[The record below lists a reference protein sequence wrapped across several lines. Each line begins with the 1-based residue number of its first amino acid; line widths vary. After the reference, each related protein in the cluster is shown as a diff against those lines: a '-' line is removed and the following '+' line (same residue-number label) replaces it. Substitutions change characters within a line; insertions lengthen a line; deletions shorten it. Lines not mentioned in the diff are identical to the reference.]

1 MPKIH
6 ESLEEILMVWDREH
20 KPQCFEDYVER
31 EHLKTCLENGSAI
44 KRKFDRFDK
53 RLAREYW
60 RGQRIESFLLRGAII
75 LCFVLVVIY
84 VAAVSIAFGA
94 SDDKP
99 TTGGLIATQA
109 QETAFTEAEII
120 EPQLVS
126 LGQFRI
132 THYCA
137 CEKCC
142 GKTDGITAT
151 GTKATEGRT
160 IAVDPDVIPYGS
172 EVALFYDD
180 GRICYYVA
188 EDCGGAI
195 KGNDIDV
202 FVDSHEEALEL
213 GVTGASVYLVNEVKG

>member
-1 MPKIH
+1 MP
-6 ESLEEILMVWDREH
+6 E
-20 KPQCFEDYVER
+20 FE
-31 EHLKTCLENGSAI
+31 
-44 KRKFDRFDK
+44 KF
-53 RLAREYW
+53 LARERY
-60 RGQRIESFLLRGAII
+60 RTRTEEIAAIFRTNRRAYSRCERKLKRARRARLFAI
-75 LCFVLVVIY
+75 AA
-84 VAAVSIAFGA
+84 AAVVMAA
-94 SDDKP
+94 LLTQNARSDVRKGKD
-99 TTGGLIATQA
+99 TTGGLLATQT
-109 QETAFTEAEII
+109 QETAFTEPEII

-151 GTKATEGRT
+151 GTTATAGRT

>member
-1 MPKIH
+1 MPEFEKFLAQ
-6 ESLEEILMVWDREH
+6 ERYKTQTKEIAAYGRARRRFYSR
-20 KPQCFEDYVER
+20 CER
-31 EHLKTCLENGSAI
+31 QQMK
-44 KRKFDRFDK
+44 
-53 RLAREYW
+53 
-60 RGQRIESFLLRGAII
+60 LRRV
-75 LCFVLVVIY
+75 C
-84 VAAVSIAFGA
+84 AVSIAVWLLVMA
-94 SDDKP
+94 AVLTQNARSDTRKGKD
-99 TTGGLIATQA
+99 TTGAMLATQT

-151 GTKATEGRT
+151 GTTATAGRT
-160 IAVDPDVIPYGS
+160 IAVDPTVIPYGS
-172 EVALFYDD
+172 EVAIFYDD
-180 GRICYYVA
+180 GRIVYYIA

-195 KGNDIDV
+195 KGNKIDV

-213 GVTGASVYLVNEVKG
+213 GVTGASVYLVNTEETK

>member
-1 MPKIH
+1 MPEFEKFLAQ
-6 ESLEEILMVWDREH
+6 ERYKTQTKEIAAYGRARRRAFSRYERQQKKLRRVCAVSMAVW
-20 KPQCFEDYVER
+20 
-31 EHLKTCLENGSAI
+31 
-44 KRKFDRFDK
+44 
-53 RLAREYW
+53 
-60 RGQRIESFLLRGAII
+60 LL
-75 LCFVLVVIY
+75 VT
-84 VAAVSIAFGA
+84 AAVLTQNAR
-94 SDDKP
+94 SDTRKGKD
-99 TTGGLIATQA
+99 TTSALLATQT

-151 GTKATEGRT
+151 GTTATAGRT
-160 IAVDPDVIPYGS
+160 IAVDPEVIPYGS
-172 EVALFYDD
+172 EVAIFYDD
-180 GRICYYVA
+180 GRIVYYVA

-195 KGNDIDV
+195 AGNEIDV

-213 GVTGASVYLVNEVKG
+213 GVIGASVYLVNTEETK

>member
-1 MPKIH
+1 MPEFEKFLAQ
-6 ESLEEILMVWDREH
+6 ERYRTRTKEIAAIGRTTRRALSRYERQEKKLRRVIALGVAVWLVCTAALLTQTARSD
-20 KPQCFEDYVER
+20 ER
-31 EHLKTCLENGSAI
+31 KG
-44 KRKFDRFDK
+44 KD
-53 RLAREYW
+53 
-60 RGQRIESFLLRGAII
+60 
-75 LCFVLVVIY
+75 
-84 VAAVSIAFGA
+84 
-94 SDDKP
+94 
-99 TTGGLIATQA
+99 TTGGLLATQA
-109 QETAFTEAEII
+109 QETAFTDAEII

-151 GTKATEGRT
+151 GTTATAGRT

-172 EVALFYDD
+172 EVAVFYDD